1 MCTIYLLSAHFMSN
15 WFPKWRPYE
24 GNIDARPVGTNE
36 YLPPVQSVVL
46 GIQHAFAMFGA
57 TVLAPFL
64 MGFDAN
70 LAILM
75 SGICTIL
82 FFFMTGG
89 RVPSYLGSSFAFIG
103 VVIAATGYA
112 ASGTGAPNANIALA
126 AGGIMAC
133 GILYAIFG
141 FIVMATGTRW
151 IEKLMPPVVTGAVVM
166 IIGLNL
172 APVTIKGV
180 AGNNFNMWMALV
192 TVLCMGSIAVFTKG
206 LLQRLLL
213 LVGLLLAYLVYYI
226 ISNVMGHGTPIN
238 FVPVQEAAWFGVPHF
253 HSPVF
258 DFNAMLIIAPIALIL
273 VAENLGHIKAVGAMT
288 GENLDPHIG
297 KAFVA
302 DGVATTLSGGVG
314 GPGMTTYGENIGV
327 MAVTRVYSTIVFVF
341 AGVFAIFL
349 GLSPKFGAI
358 IHTIPQAILTGAS
371 IVVFGL
377 ITIAGAKIWIENKV
391 DFSKNK
397 NLMVAAVTIILGTG
411 DFALQFGN
419 FNLGG
424 IGTATFAALIL
435 NWFFSLGD
443 KSE

>member
-1 MCTIYLLSAHFMSN
+1 MSN

-24 GNIDARPVGTNE
+24 GSIDAHPVGTNE
-36 YLPPVQSVVL
+36 YLPPAQTVVL

-64 MGFDAN
+64 MGFDPN

-112 ASGTGAPNANIALA
+112 GAAGGLNANIGVA
-126 AGGIMAC
+126 AGGIIAC
-133 GILYAIFG
+133 GILYALIG
-141 FIVMATGTRW
+141 FLVMATGTRW

-172 APVTIKGV
+172 APVTVKAV
-180 AGNNFNMWMALV
+180 AGNPFNMWMALV
-192 TVLCMGSIAVFTKG
+192 TVLCMGMIAVFTKG

-213 LVGLLLAYLVYYI
+213 LIGLLMSYLIYFMVT
-226 ISNVMGHGTPIN
+226 NVMGWGTPIN
-238 FVPVQEAAWFGVPHF
+238 FTPIQQAAWFGVPDF
-253 HSPVF
+253 HAPVF
-258 DFNAMLIIAPIALIL
+258 DANAMLIIAPIAFIL

-302 DGVATTLSGGVG
+302 DGVATTLAGGVG
-314 GPGMTTYGENIGV
+314 APGMTTYGENIGV
-327 MAVTRVYSTIVFVF
+327 MAVTRVYSTIIFVV

-358 IHTIPQAILTGAS
+358 IHTIPTAILTGAS

-411 DFALQFGN
+411 DFALQLGS

-424 IGTATFAALIL
+424 IGTATFAALFL
-435 NWFFSLGD
+435 NWFFSLRD
-443 KSE
+443 PS

>member
-1 MCTIYLLSAHFMSN
+1 MSN

-24 GNIDARPVGTNE
+24 GSIDARPVGTAE
-36 YLPPVQSVVL
+36 YLPPAQTLIL
-46 GIQHAFAMFGA
+46 GVQHAFAMFGA

-64 MGFDAN
+64 MGFDPN

-82 FFFMTGG
+82 FFLITGG

-112 ASGTGAPNANIALA
+112 GAGGLNPNIGVA
-126 AGGIMAC
+126 AGGIIAC
-133 GILYAIFG
+133 GVLYALMGIL
-141 FIVMATGTRW
+141 VMATGTRW

-172 APVTIKGV
+172 APVTVKNV
-180 AGNNFNMWMALV
+180 MGNTFNMWMSLV
-192 TVLCMGSIAVFTKG
+192 TVLCMGSIAVFTTG
-206 LLQRLLL
+206 LVQRLLL
-213 LVGLLLAYLVYYI
+213 LIGLLLAYFIYYI
-226 ISNVMGHGTPIN
+226 LSNVMGYGTAIDFAPI
-238 FVPVQEAAWFGVPHF
+238 QQAGWFGVPSF
-253 HSPVF
+253 HAPVF
-258 DFNAMLIIAPIALIL
+258 DSNAMLIIAPIALIL
-273 VAENLGHIKAVGAMT
+273 IAENLGHIKAVGAMT

-302 DGVATTLSGGVG
+302 DGIATTLAGGVG
-314 GPGMTTYGENIGV
+314 APGMTTYGENIGV
-327 MAVTRVYSTIVFVF
+327 MAVTRVYSTIIFAV
-341 AGVFAIFL
+341 AGVFAVFL

-358 IHTIPQAILTGAS
+358 IHTIPTAILTGAS

-391 DFSKNK
+391 DFSQNK

-411 DFALQFGN
+411 DFALTFGN

-424 IGTATFAALIL
+424 IGTATFAALFL
-435 NWFFSLGD
+435 NWFFSLVD
-443 KSE
+443 KK

>member
-1 MCTIYLLSAHFMSN
+1 MSN

-24 GNIDARPVGTNE
+24 GSIDARPVGTNE
-36 YLPPVQSVVL
+36 YLPPAQTVVL

-64 MGFDAN
+64 MGFDPN

-112 ASGTGAPNANIALA
+112 GAAGGLNANIGVA
-126 AGGIMAC
+126 AGGIIAC
-133 GILYAIFG
+133 GILYALIG
-141 FIVMATGTRW
+141 FLVMATGTRW

-172 APVTIKGV
+172 APVTVKAV
-180 AGNNFNMWMALV
+180 AGNPFNMWMALV
-192 TVLCMGSIAVFTKG
+192 TVLCMGMIAVFTKG

-213 LVGLLLAYLVYYI
+213 LIGLLMSYLIYFMVT
-226 ISNVMGHGTPIN
+226 NVMGWGTPIN
-238 FVPVQEAAWFGVPHF
+238 FTPIQQAAWFGVPDF
-253 HSPVF
+253 HAPVF
-258 DFNAMLIIAPIALIL
+258 DANAMLIIAPIAFIL

-302 DGVATTLSGGVG
+302 DGVATTLAGGVG
-314 GPGMTTYGENIGV
+314 APGMTTYGENIGV
-327 MAVTRVYSTIVFVF
+327 MALSKVYSVYV
-341 AGVFAIFL
+341 
-349 GLSPKFGAI
+349 
-358 IHTIPQAILTGAS
+358 
-371 IVVFGL
+371 
-377 ITIAGAKIWIENKV
+377 IAGAAVIAVLMSFIGKV
-391 DFSKNK
+391 SA
-397 NLMVAAVTIILGTG
+397 LLSSIPTAV
-411 DFALQFGN
+411 
-419 FNLGG
+419 LGG
-424 IGTATFAALIL
+424 ISIALFGVIAASGLKILVEHKIDFDNKKNILIASVIL
-435 NWFFSLGD
+435 VSGIGGLMIDLGGFQITGVASSTILGILLYQILPD
-443 KSE
+443 PKKGSKD

>member
-1 MCTIYLLSAHFMSN
+1 MSN
-15 WFPKWRPYE
+15 WFPKWRPYQ
-24 GNIDARPVGTNE
+24 GSIDARPVGTNE
-36 YLPPVQSVVL
+36 YLPPAQTVVL
-46 GIQHAFAMFGA
+46 GVQHAFAMFGA

-64 MGFDAN
+64 MGFDPN

-82 FFFMTGG
+82 FFIMTGG

-112 ASGTGAPNANIALA
+112 ASGTGGPNPNIAVA
-126 AGGIMAC
+126 AGGIIAC
-133 GILYAIFG
+133 GILYALLG
-141 FIVMATGTRW
+141 FLVMATGTRW

-172 APVTIKGV
+172 APVTVKGV
-180 AGNNFNMWMALV
+180 AGNPFNMWMALV
-192 TVLCMGSIAVFTKG
+192 TVVCMGSIAVFTKG

-213 LVGLLLAYLVYYI
+213 LVGLLLAYLVYFI
-226 ISNVMGHGTPIN
+226 VSNVMGYGTPIN
-238 FVPVQEAAWFGVPHF
+238 FAPIQQAAWFGLPTF
-253 HSPVF
+253 HGPEFEV
-258 DFNAMLIIAPIALIL
+258 NAMLIIAPVALIL
-273 VAENLGHIKAVGAMT
+273 VAENLGHIKAVSAMT

-302 DGVATTLSGGVG
+302 DGVATTLAGGVG
-314 GPGMTTYGENIGV
+314 APGMTTYGENIGV
-327 MAVTRVYSTIVFVF
+327 MAVTRVYSTIIFAV

-358 IHTIPQAILTGAS
+358 IHTIPSAILTGAS

-411 DFALQFGN
+411 DFALQFGS

-424 IGTATFAALIL
+424 IGTATFAALLL
-435 NWFFSLGD
+435 NLFFSLGE
-443 KSE
+443 KSEKV

>member
-1 MCTIYLLSAHFMSN
+1 MSN

-24 GNIDARPVGTNE
+24 GSIDARPVGTNE
-36 YLPPVQSVVL
+36 YLPPAQTVVL

-64 MGFDAN
+64 MGFDPN

-112 ASGTGAPNANIALA
+112 GAAGGLNANIGVA
-126 AGGIMAC
+126 AGGIIAC
-133 GILYAIFG
+133 GILYALIG
-141 FIVMATGTRW
+141 FLVMATGTRW

-172 APVTIKGV
+172 APVTVKAV
-180 AGNNFNMWMALV
+180 AGNPFNMWMALV
-192 TVLCMGSIAVFTKG
+192 TVLCMGIIAVFTKG

-213 LVGLLLAYLVYYI
+213 LIGLLMSYLIYFVI
-226 ISNVMGHGTPIN
+226 ANVMGLGTPIN
-238 FVPVQEAAWFGVPHF
+238 FAPIQQAAWFGVPDF
-253 HSPVF
+253 HAPVF
-258 DFNAMLIIAPIALIL
+258 DVNAMLIIAPIAFIL

-302 DGVATTLSGGVG
+302 DGVATTLAGGVG
-314 GPGMTTYGENIGV
+314 APGMTTYGENIGV
-327 MAVTRVYSTIVFVF
+327 MAVTRVYSTIIFVV
-341 AGVFAIFL
+341 AGVFAIFF

-358 IHTIPQAILTGAS
+358 IHTIPTAILTGAS

-411 DFALQFGN
+411 DFALQLGS

-424 IGTATFAALIL
+424 IGTATFAALFL
-435 NWFFSLGD
+435 NWFFSLRD
-443 KSE
+443 PS

>member
-1 MCTIYLLSAHFMSN
+1 MSN

-24 GNIDARPVGTNE
+24 GSIDAHPVGTNE
-36 YLPPVQSVVL
+36 YLPPAQTVVL

-64 MGFDAN
+64 MGFDPN

-112 ASGTGAPNANIALA
+112 GAAGGLNANIGVA
-126 AGGIMAC
+126 AGGIIAC
-133 GILYAIFG
+133 GILYALIG
-141 FIVMATGTRW
+141 FLVMATGTRW

-172 APVTIKGV
+172 APVTVKAV
-180 AGNNFNMWMALV
+180 AGNPFNMWMALV
-192 TVLCMGSIAVFTKG
+192 TVLCMGMIAVFTKG

-213 LVGLLLAYLVYYI
+213 LIGLLMSYLIYFMVT
-226 ISNVMGHGTPIN
+226 NVMGWGTPIN
-238 FVPVQEAAWFGVPHF
+238 FTPIQQAAWFGIPDF
-253 HSPVF
+253 HAPVF
-258 DFNAMLIIAPIALIL
+258 DVNAMLIIAPIAFIL

-302 DGVATTLSGGVG
+302 DGVATTLAGGVG
-314 GPGMTTYGENIGV
+314 APGMTTYGENIGV
-327 MAVTRVYSTIVFVF
+327 MAVTRVYSTIIFVV

-358 IHTIPQAILTGAS
+358 IHTIPTAILTGAS

-411 DFALQFGN
+411 DFALQLGS

-424 IGTATFAALIL
+424 IGTATFAALFL
-435 NWFFSLGD
+435 NWFFSLRD
-443 KSE
+443 PS